1 MSTSAAKSAYAP
13 APVDAD
19 GDNGGTKPGR
29 SDQGRSDQG
38 GSDQGRSDH
47 GRCNTGELSR
57 PAYPG
62 GGAAAANRST
72 RFLRTIG
79 HSCASTEKNT
89 ESLTVPS
96 PRR

>member
-29 SDQGRSDQG
+29 
-38 GSDQGRSDH
+38 SDQGRSDH

>member
-29 SDQGRSDQG
+29 SDQGRSD
-38 GSDQGRSDH
+38 H
-47 GRCNTGELSR
+47 GRCNTDELSR